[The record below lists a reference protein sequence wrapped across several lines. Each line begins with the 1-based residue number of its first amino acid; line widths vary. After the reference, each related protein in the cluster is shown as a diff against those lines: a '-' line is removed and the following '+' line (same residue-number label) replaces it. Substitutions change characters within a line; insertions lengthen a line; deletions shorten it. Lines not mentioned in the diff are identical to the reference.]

1 MRLRVWGYT
10 NGEYLYMLVDSS
22 LKLKYKTYTIKLLD
36 DAPEA

>member
-1 MRLRVWGYT
+1 MRLRVWGYI

-22 LKLKYKTYTIKLLD
+22 LKLKYKIDTIKLLD